1 MSMNNMFLPMQVS
14 ATALDAQKVR
24 LNVIA
29 SNIANASSTSTP
41 EGGPY
46 RRKDVVFKTQMYEQN
61 AAGVEVTQIVE
72 DQSPFRSVFDP
83 AHPDADKNGYVS
95 YPNINVMTEMV
106 NLLTAQRA
114 YEANLTM
121 ISSYKDMFMRT
132 VDILKV

>member
-1 MSMNNMFLPMQVS
+1 MNEMFLPMKVS

-29 SNIANASSTSTP
+29 SNIANASSTQTP

-46 RRKDVVFKTQMYEQN
+46 RRKDVIFKTYMYDQN
-61 AAGVEVTQIVE
+61 AAGVEVPQIVD

-83 AHPDADKNGYVS
+83 SHPDADKNGYVS
-95 YPNINVMTEMV
+95 YPNINVLTEMV
-106 NLLTAQRA
+106 NLMTAQRA

-121 ISSYKDMFMRT
+121 ISSYKDMYMRT
-132 VDILKV
+132 LDILRV